1 MITSVTANKPD
12 FKSVFF
18 QSGLNVIL
26 ADMAEGSTD
35 KDSRNGVGKTTLL
48 EIIHFCLGGSENK
61 QSCPLRKSEALID
74 AGWEFTV
81 GLTLQNGPVTITRG
95 LAKPKEIYLSGAK
108 LPRSLDPQPTDKQDC
123 WLISPTALNLWLGQQ
138 LFGLPI
144 DKSSKFAPSYRSL
157 ISYFA
162 RREFDIEPY
171 EFMAKQAVWNKNVH
185 SAYLLGLNWE
195 PASQLQILKERKE
208 LLQKVNKGIKEGII
222 RGPQGRISEMES
234 KRVRLDQDIAV
245 LEREL
250 KDFKIHPDYRQ
261 IEEQATALTG
271 DLQRLRREGYRLRNT
286 LRHYEDSL
294 SSEIEPAEGSVL
306 ALYEAAQ
313 IELPALITKSIAE
326 VEHFHRQ
333 VIHNRTE
340 FLREECDSL
349 REKIVANEQEEASVG
364 QKRAQALS
372 IIDSYRALDEYNQL
386 HERLAY
392 LRHERTA
399 IADAIVQRREIDQG
413 QDEIKI
419 EEQRVII
426 NGKRDH
432 VEREA
437 IRAKAIALFNENS
450 RALYAEGAEGR
461 LEIDFKDGGFIYN
474 IDIQG
479 AGSTGIEAMKMFCF
493 DLMLAQ
499 LWSEHSKN
507 PGFLYHDSRLFDGV
521 DDRQKAAAIRLA
533 SQQAEVR
540 RFQYICAFN
549 TNDLPASELLGD
561 LDLTGAVRLRLTD
574 RGPEGKLLGCAF

>member
-1 MITSVTANKPD
+1 MITSVTANMPT
-12 FKSVFF
+12 FKSVYFKT
-18 QSGLNVIL
+18 GLNVIL
-26 ADMAEGSTD
+26 ADITERSTD

-48 EIIHFCLGGSENK
+48 EIIHFCLGGSDNK
-61 QSCPLRKSEALID
+61 LSCPLRKSEDLIA

-81 GLTLQNGPVTITRG
+81 GMTLPVGPVTIARS
-95 LAKPKEIYLSGAK
+95 LAKPKEIFLSGVRP
-108 LPRSLDPQPTDKQDC
+108 PRSLDPQPDNQGR
-123 WLISPTALNLWLGQQ
+123 WLISPAALNLWLGQQ

-144 DKSSKFAPSYRSL
+144 DKPSNFAPSYRSL

-171 EFMAKQAVWNKNVH
+171 EFMAAQAAWNRNVH

-195 PASQLQILKERKE
+195 PAAQLQVLKERKD
-208 LLQKVNKGIKEGII
+208 LLKKVTQGIKEGII

-234 KRVRLDQDIAV
+234 KCVRLDQDIAS
-245 LEREL
+245 LERQL
-250 KDFKIHPDYRQ
+250 KDFKVHPDYRQ

-271 DLQRLRREGYRLRNT
+271 DLQRLRRDGYRLRNT

-294 SSEIEPAEGSVL
+294 ASETEPVEGSVL
-306 ALYEAAQ
+306 ALYESAK
-313 IELPALITKSIAE
+313 IELPELITKRVEE
-326 VEHFHRQ
+326 VELFHRQ
-333 VIHNRTE
+333 VILNRTE
-340 FLREECDSL
+340 FLREECNSL
-349 REKIVANEQEEASVG
+349 RVKIAANELEEARVG
-364 QKRAQALS
+364 QERAQALS

-386 HERLAY
+386 HERLAN
-392 LRHERTA
+392 LRHERA
-399 IADAIVQRREIDQG
+399 VLADAIKQRREIDQG
-413 QDEIKI
+413 QDEIKV
-419 EEQRVII
+419 EEQQVII

-432 VEREA
+432 AEREE

-499 LWSEHSKN
+499 LWSEKNTN

-533 SQQAEVR
+533 SLEAEKR
-540 RFQYICAFN
+540 GFQYICAFN
-549 TNDLPASELLGD
+549 TNDLPSPELLGD
-561 LDLTGAVRLRLTD
+561 FDLAGAVCLRLTD
-574 RGPEGKLLGCAF
+574 MGPEGKLLGRAF